1 MATLNRMEPLG
12 LSEHRSWEDFAA
24 IALGALIVVSPFIA
38 GFEGMTVMLVTT
50 LVAGALVMAVGLMEL
65 AAHRISEEAV
75 ALICGL
81 WMIASP
87 YVLGYSG
94 DLRAWHMGLGVLV
107 ALLALLELW
116 QPHARKA

>member
-1 MATLNRMEPLG
+1 MATLNNMEPLG
-12 LSEHRSWEDFAA
+12 LSVHRSWEDFAA
-24 IALGALIVVSPFIA
+24 IALGALIVASPFIV

-50 LVAGALVMAVGLMEL
+50 IVAGGLVMAVGLMEL
-65 AAHRISEEAV
+65 AAHRLWEEAV

-87 YVLGYSG
+87 YVFNYAG

-116 QPHARKA
+116 QPHAKKA

>member
-1 MATLNRMEPLG
+1 MATLNNMEPLG

-24 IALGALIVVSPFIA
+24 IALGVLIVASPFIA
-38 GFEGMTVMLVTT
+38 GFEGMTIMLVTT
-50 LVAGALVMAVGLMEL
+50 IVAGGLVMAVGLMEL
-65 AAHRISEEAV
+65 AAHRLWEEAV
-75 ALICGL
+75 ALICGV

-87 YVLGYSG
+87 YVFNYMG
-94 DLRAWHMGLGVLV
+94 DLRAWHIGLGVLV

>member
-12 LSEHRSWEDFAA
+12 LSQHRSWEDFAA
-24 IALGALIVVSPFIA
+24 FALGGLIVASPFIA
-38 GFEGMTVMLVTT
+38 GFEGMTMMLVTT
-50 LVAGALVMAVGLMEL
+50 VVAGGLVMAIGLLEL
-65 AAHRISEEAV
+65 AAHRIPEQAV

-87 YVLGYSG
+87 YVFGYVG

-107 ALLALLELW
+107 TLLALLELW
-116 QPHARKA
+116 QPHGKKA